1 MKTKV
6 LMLFLAAALLLSSQT
21 VYGFRFSVGGFGG
34 LNFPVAQ
41 DDAKMGTV
49 FGAKVR
55 IPLVPFVAAEPNFT
69 YVKNGD
75 AEILID
81 SDNWNTT
88 MKRDAGKFTN
98 FGLDVV
104 FGKIMGHTG
113 LNVYGI
119 AGLSSSKYAR
129 DVSSV
134 PDLSKIA
141 YWGGLGLEYA
151 INEQIS
157 IDFRGKLMVFAYDD
171 GKGTGSRKNGILT
184 FGLNYYMGQ
193 EVVK

>member
-1 MKTKV
+1 
-6 LMLFLAAALLLSSQT
+6 MLFLAAIVLLSSQAT
-21 VYGFRFSVGGFGG
+21 YGFRFSVGGFGG
-34 LNFPVAQ
+34 FNFPVAQ
-41 DDAKMGTV
+41 DDAKMGPA
-49 FGAKVR
+49 FGVRAR

-69 YVKNGD
+69 YLKNGD

-81 SDNWNTT
+81 EDNWNTT

-104 FGKIMGHTG
+104 FGKVMGHTG
-113 LNVYGI
+113 LNVFGI
-119 AGLSSSKYAR
+119 AGLSASKYAR

-134 PDLSKIA
+134 PDLNKIA

-157 IDFRGKLMVFAYDD
+157 LDIRGKLMVFAYDD
-171 GKGTGSRKNGILT
+171 GKGTGSRKNGLLT
-184 FGLNYYMGQ
+184 FGVNYYMGQ
-193 EVVK
+193 EVIK